1 MKKLLLI
8 LFGLTIFSNLS
19 QADTITLTKCFT
31 ISDNKTSRFTGP
43 WANVWGIKKKFDAN
57 VFKKNQYVF
66 KTTTEEFIH
75 NYRYKKDYHQIL
87 NKDNEEQKKN

>member
-43 WANVWGIKKKFDAN
+43 WANVWGIKKNLMKMFL
-57 VFKKNQYVF
+57 KKISMFLKLQQKNLSIIIDIK
-66 KTTTEEFIH
+66 KTIIK
-75 NYRYKKDYHQIL
+75 Y
-87 NKDNEEQKKN
+87 